1 MTQPEFL
8 TNEDGQTVADGISW
22 LLNNLRQSLSG
33 QLNLSISTAYL
44 NPGGFTLVADPLEHM
59 DAVRLLF
66 GADPDAST
74 SKIRQLSD
82 QFNDLDSE
90 RISGALEGQT
100 RTMEEDRN
108 ILGFNFE
115 ADESA
120 KRLINWLRS
129 GKVQVRRYESGFLH
143 GKAWIVSNPTSSVI
157 AGSSNF
163 TRAGLS
169 TNKELNLGQY
179 QPGVVNQVQKWFDRI
194 WDDSKEFDL
203 ASLFASRYDEH
214 SPYLIYI
221 RMLWERYG
229 TELEQIEK
237 TPSGGINLTS
247 FQEDGVARARQ
258 ILAKYRGVLIADGVG
273 LGKSFTAGALI
284 REAIIERRQR
294 VLLVAP
300 AALRDG
306 PWRAFQNHYNDFR
319 FECISFEQLRDDI
332 TRISDGGDP
341 QHMRSRLDEYA
352 LVVVDEAHGYRNP
365 DADRSASLRQ
375 LLQGTPPKN
384 LVLLTATP
392 VNNSIWDLY
401 YILGYFLKND
411 SVFAGDGIRSLRNH
425 FKSVASKD
433 PDDLTPKE
441 LFDVLDSV
449 AVRRTRHFVKSYYAG
464 DTIEVNGEK
473 QTIRFPQPTVL
484 RSDYDLDSVL
494 PGFFD
499 QLELALDASIRDDV
513 TFRIPDN
520 MIGTALSLA
529 RYLPSSY
536 RNNPDP
542 QAKEFQISGLLLSGL
557 LKRFES
563 SSHAFANTCRRMADA
578 HEQFAVGLDQGL
590 VLRGDSL
597 SEWTNSETDDVD
609 EFLDAETAAEK
620 ATLYDVQALSK
631 AVKADKKLLE
641 DWAATAETVS
651 PNIDPKLARLVDNLA
666 EIAARAKA
674 EAASDQ
680 EERNKRKTLIFS
692 YYADTAIWIN
702 DHLQDVVRSDSRLA
716 AFRDRITIVSGDT
729 SGRESAIFGF
739 APESTESPT
748 GNDRYDILV
757 STDVLAEG
765 VNLQQ
770 AQNIINYDLP
780 WNPMRLVQRHG
791 RIDRIGSPHTRVFLR
806 CFFPDVQ
813 LDRLLL
819 LENRLKNKLATAA
832 AGVGLENEV
841 LPGTA
846 TVDVNFTQTREEI
859 EKLRQQNPELF
870 ESSGE
875 LQGATSGEE
884 YRQDLRAGIK
894 NSRAADQMKD
904 LAWGSGSGKS
914 ANGGI
919 PGYVFCVR
927 IGNREE
933 PMFRFVSYENEDE
946 PEVIADTLSCLAH
959 AQATESTERVLDQ
972 AAYARAY
979 DAWTLAKQDVFE
991 RWQFLTHPAN
1001 IQPIVPRAMRDA
1013 IEILREYQPE
1023 NLKQPELDRLLSSLE
1038 GDYGIRIQRRLR
1050 SEMES
1055 VESKQDKANQIAK
1068 VVREL
1073 GLEPSAPPKPLQ
1085 PITQDDVHLIC
1096 WMAIS

>member
-1 MTQPEFL
+1 MSQPEFL
-8 TNEDGQTVADGISW
+8 TNDDGQTVADGIAW

-44 NPGGFTLVADPLEHM
+44 NPGGFTLVADSLEDM
-59 DAVRLLF
+59 DEVRLLF

-74 SKIRQLSD
+74 SKIRRLSD

-90 RISGALEGQT
+90 RINLALEGQT
-100 RTMEEDRN
+100 KTMEEDRN
-108 ILGFNFE
+108 LLGFSFE

-120 KRLINWLRS
+120 KRLVDWLRS
-129 GKVQVRRYESGFLH
+129 GKVKVRRFENGFLH
-143 GKAWIVSNPTSSVI
+143 GKAWIVSDPTSSVI

-179 QPGVVNQVQKWFDRI
+179 QPGVVNQVQKWFDRL
-194 WDDSKEFDL
+194 WYDSKEFDL
-203 ASLFASRYDEH
+203 ASLFASRYEEH
-214 SPYLIYI
+214 SPYLIYL

-229 TELEQIEK
+229 AELEQNET
-237 TPSGGINLTS
+237 TPSGGINLTG

-258 ILAKYRGVLIADGVG
+258 ILAKHKGVLIADGVG

-306 PWRAFQNHYNDFR
+306 PWRAFQNRYNDFR

-332 TRISDGGDP
+332 NRINEGGDP
-341 QHMRSRLDEYA
+341 QHMRSRLDDYA

-411 SVFAGDGIRSLRNH
+411 SVFAGDGIRSLREH
-425 FKSVASKD
+425 FKGVATKD

-449 AVRRTRHFVKSYYAG
+449 AVRRTRHFVKRYYAG
-464 DTIEVNGEK
+464 DTIEVNGER

-484 RSDYDLDSVL
+484 RTDYDLDQVL

-499 QLELALDASIRDDV
+499 DLELALDASNRDDV

-536 RNNPDP
+536 RKNPDP
-542 QAKEFQISGLLLSGL
+542 QANEFQISGLLLSGL

-563 SSHAFANTCRRMADA
+563 SSHAFAKTCRRMAVA
-578 HEQFAVGLDQGL
+578 HEEFAKGLDQGL

-597 SEWTNSETDDVD
+597 SEWVNSESDDVD
-609 EFLDAETAAEK
+609 EFLDADNAAEK
-620 ATLYDVQALSK
+620 ATLYDVPALSK
-631 AVKADKKLLE
+631 AVSADKTLLE
-641 DWAATAETVS
+641 GWANLADTVS
-651 PNIDPKLARLVDNLA
+651 PAIDPKLTQLVENLA
-666 EIAARAKA
+666 EIAARAES
-674 EAASDQ
+674 EAATEQ

-692 YYADTAIWIN
+692 YYADTASWIN
-702 DHLQDVVRSDSRLA
+702 DHLQNVVRSDPRLA
-716 AFRDRITIVSGDT
+716 AFKDRIAFVSGDA

-806 CFFPDVQ
+806 CFFPDAQ

-846 TVDVNFTQTREEI
+846 TVEVNFTQTRSEI
-859 EKLRQQNPELF
+859 EKLKQQNPELF

-875 LQGATSGEE
+875 SQSGTSGEE
-884 YRQDLRAGIK
+884 YRQDLRAGLKTSNIA
-894 NSRAADQMKD
+894 NQIKD
-904 LAWGSGSGKS
+904 LAWGSGSGKA

-946 PEVIADTLSCLAH
+946 PEIIADTLSCLAH
-959 AQATESTERVLDQ
+959 AQATDATERILDESV
-972 AAYARAY
+972 YARAY
-979 DAWTLAKQDVFE
+979 DAWALAKQDVYE

-1001 IQPIVPRAMRDA
+1001 IQPVVPRVMRDA
-1013 IEILREYQPE
+1013 IEILRESPPE
-1023 NLKQPELDRLLSSLE
+1023 NLTQVELDRLISSLE
-1038 GDYGIRIQRRLR
+1038 ADYGVRIQRRLR
-1050 SEMES
+1050 SEIES
-1055 VESKQDKANQIAK
+1055 VESQQDKANRIAI
-1068 VVREL
+1068 VVNEL
-1073 GLEPSAPPKPLQ
+1073 GLEPSPPPKPLQ
-1085 PITQDDVHLIC
+1085 PITEDDVHLIC

>member
-8 TNEDGQTVADGISW
+8 TNDDGQTVADGISW

-44 NPGGFTLVADPLEHM
+44 NPGGFLLVADPLEQM
-59 DAVRLLF
+59 DEVRLLF
-66 GADPDAST
+66 GADPDVST
-74 SKIRQLSD
+74 SQIRQLSD
-82 QFNDLDSE
+82 QFNDLETE
-90 RISGALEGQT
+90 RINVALEGQT
-100 RTMEEDRN
+100 KTMEEHRN
-108 ILGFNFE
+108 LLGFSFE

-120 KRLINWLRS
+120 KRMVDWLKS
-129 GKVQVRRYESGFLH
+129 GKVKVRRFENGFLH

-179 QPGVVNQVQKWFDRI
+179 QPGVVNQVQKWFDRL

-203 ASLFASRYDEH
+203 ASLFASRYEEH
-214 SPYLIYI
+214 SPHLIYL
-221 RMLWERYG
+221 RMLWERYR
-229 TELEQIEK
+229 TELEQNEI
-237 TPSGGINLTS
+237 TPSGSINLTS

-258 ILAKYRGVLIADGVG
+258 ILAKHRGVLIADGVG

-306 PWRAFQNHYNDFR
+306 PWRAFQNRFNDFN

-332 TRISDGGDP
+332 NRINDGDDTK
-341 QHMRSRLDEYA
+341 HIRNRLEDYS

-433 PDDLTPKE
+433 PEDLTPKE

-449 AVRRTRHFVKSYYAG
+449 AVRRTRHFVKRYYAG

-484 RSDYDLDSVL
+484 RTDYDLDSVL

-499 QLELALDASIRDDV
+499 ELELALDASIRDDI

-563 SSHAFANTCRRMADA
+563 SSHAFATTCRRMAVA
-578 HEQFAVGLDQGL
+578 HDEFAKGLDRGL

-597 SEWTNSETDDVD
+597 SEWINSETDDVD
-609 EFLDAETAAEK
+609 EYLDAENAAEK
-620 ATLYDVQALSK
+620 TVLYDVPALLK
-631 AVKADKKLLE
+631 AVNADKTLLE
-641 DWAATAETVS
+641 KWAAAAETVT
-651 PNIDPKLARLVDNLA
+651 PNIDPKLAQLIENLA
-666 EIAARAKA
+666 EISARAKS
-674 EAASDQ
+674 EAATDQ

-692 YYADTAIWIN
+692 YYADTAKWIHE
-702 DHLQDVVRSDSRLA
+702 HLVKVIESDPRLA
-716 AFRDRITIVSGDT
+716 SFKDRIAFVSGDA
-729 SGRESAIFGF
+729 SGRENAVFGF

-748 GNDRYDILV
+748 GTDRYDILV
-757 STDVLAEG
+757 STDVLSEG

-806 CFFPDVQ
+806 CFFPDAQ

-819 LENRLKNKLATAA
+819 LENRLKSKLATAA

-859 EKLRQQNPELF
+859 DKLRQENPELF

-875 LQGATSGEE
+875 SQGATSGEE
-884 YRQDLRAGIK
+884 YRQDLRAGLSSL
-894 NSRAADQMKD
+894 NTASQMKD

-927 IGNREE
+927 IGNRDE
-933 PMFRFVSYENEDE
+933 PMFRFVSYENKDE

-959 AQATESTERVLDQ
+959 AQATDATERVLDQ
-972 AAYARAY
+972 PVYAEAY
-979 DAWTLAKQDVFE
+979 DAWALAKQDVYE

-1001 IQPIVPRAMRDA
+1001 IQPIVPRVMRDA
-1013 IEILREYQPE
+1013 IEILRERPPE
-1023 NLKQPELDRLLSSLE
+1023 NLTQRELDRLFSSLE
-1038 GDYGIRIQRRLR
+1038 ADYGIRIQRRLR

-1055 VESKQDKANQIAK
+1055 VESKQDKANKIAK
-1068 VVREL
+1068 VVMEL

-1085 PITQDDVHLIC
+1085 PITEDDVHLIC